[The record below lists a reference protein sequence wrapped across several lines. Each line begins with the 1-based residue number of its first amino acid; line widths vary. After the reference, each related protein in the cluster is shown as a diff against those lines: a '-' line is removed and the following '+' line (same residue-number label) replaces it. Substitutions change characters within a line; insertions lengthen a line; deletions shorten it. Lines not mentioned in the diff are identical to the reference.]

1 MPLKH
6 VHFHLVTKL
15 TVKFLL
21 NSN

>member
-6 VHFHLVTKL
+6 VHVHLVTKL